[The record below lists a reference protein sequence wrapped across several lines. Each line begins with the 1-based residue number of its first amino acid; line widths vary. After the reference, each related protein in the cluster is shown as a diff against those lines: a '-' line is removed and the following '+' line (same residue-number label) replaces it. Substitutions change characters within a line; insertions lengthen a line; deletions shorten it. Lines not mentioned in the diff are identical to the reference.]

1 MRRTIGLWL
10 SPVAVVAA
18 CLVIG
23 PAMMAAALGVAV
35 ACALARHGVRAITRR
50 DGVHA
55 REGGRFIAPVAG
67 LCWGLAG
74 AASVAAP
81 DGLRA
86 ERVLHELRRV
96 SAGVALGHPHG
107 AASWATVIDLL
118 VGGAPSSSLF
128 LARGLRCPDAVRGES
143 SQAALDRARA
153 IVAEHGDDSL
163 SPYIL
168 RPDKEFQFAED
179 SVVAFAVIG
188 DTVVISGDPVG
199 PPDEAA
205 EALRALV
212 GRARQAGLRVAAYG
226 VSERHLEAFRALGL
240 HAVRAGEEAVVD
252 PRAFTLEG
260 RPCASCGSRSIASNG
275 TAGGR
280 MREGREIDVELEAE
294 IDAVESRVARA
305 ARAHSRLRHEHGRV
319 RISAIRA
326 DDLYVLAFRRRGSFR
341 AVMRFLAH
349 QRKLSLDIMRRVGQL
364 PNGLIE
370 ALVCH
375 ALQFARAQ
383 QVKEVSLNYAGLAH
397 LLRPDASG
405 RRCGKALAQRL
416 LRPLRSRF
424 QMDRLVLFNEKFSPM
439 LAVALPRVRLAHG
452 PAARDPPRAAGRGLH
467 PPHGVVATRRI
478 GAPRRALPASGTYRG
493 AASADEAAGGTA
505 GTVVVAAAVLAA
517 GLAGAYSYAQDYS
530 LHRGFRRSCSS
541 AGLDAAASW
550 CPRSYSQ
557 ALRRRADYLVY
568 LPPNYSPQRR
578 YSRVLPASRG
588 ARSAAGVRRH
598 RQHGRPA

>member
-1 MRRTIGLWL
+1 MRGPGIGHVIGAEVSRALVRRTIGLWL

-118 VGGAPSSSLF
+118 VGGALVSSLF

-260 RPCASCGSRSIASNG
+260 RAVRKLRQSVHRLERHGWRVV
-275 TAGGR
+275 
-280 MREGREIDVELEAE
+280 MREGREIDVELQAE
-294 IDAVESRVARA
+294 IDAVESRWRA
-305 ARAHSRLRHEHGRV
+305 QREHVLGFAM
-319 RISAIRA
+319 SMGEFELAIRA
-326 DDLYVLAFRRRGSFR
+326 DDLYVLALSPEGELQGLL
-341 AVMRFLAH
+341 RFLAH
-349 QRKLSLDIMRRVGQL
+349 QRKLSLDVMRRVGQL

-397 LLRPDASG
+397 LLRPDAPG
-405 RRCGKALAQRL
+405 GRCGKALAQRL

-424 QMDRLVLFNEKFSPM
+424 QMDRLVQFNEKFSPCWRSRY
-439 LAVALPRVRLAHG
+439 LVFDSRTGLPRTIVRVLQAEG
-452 PAARDPPRAAGRGLH
+452 YI
-467 PPHGVVATRRI
+467 RRI
-478 GAPRRALPASGTYRG
+478 ASSRGRSSARRALPASGT
-493 AASADEAAGGTA
+493 
-505 GTVVVAAAVLAA
+505 
-517 GLAGAYSYAQDYS
+517 
-530 LHRGFRRSCSS
+530 FRRSV
-541 AGLDAAASW
+541 G
-550 CPRSYSQ
+550 
-557 ALRRRADYLVY
+557 
-568 LPPNYSPQRR
+568 
-578 YSRVLPASRG
+578 G
-588 ARSAAGVRRH
+588 
-598 RQHGRPA
+598 